1 MGRAPNPSRAEGVP
15 IERRPARDEVRVERS
30 LVSAGLTLV
39 LALSGFACG
48 DGEPEGGTATTSTTG
63 AGHTEDGSEGGF
75 SAAYSRIREAYA
87 HMYMTGDGLVTAID
101 AQKNLAGEVKTQAAD
116 LRITLDRLLGEH
128 ALLAAFV
135 MQKGF
140 DGAPDFEAAAAALE
154 QNSQELADAIGSVYG
169 EEARNAF
176 LKQWRD
182 HIRML
187 VDFTVATAESDK
199 RARQKALDELAL
211 YQASFSEF
219 MANAT
224 GAPAE
229 TVSGLLQEHVM
240 QLTAALDTYG
250 AEDYAGAYAQVRD
263 AYAHM
268 FTTGDALARAIDAQK
283 KLPGDVKTP
292 AVDLRQTFDWLLAE
306 HALLVAFVMQKGLD
320 GSPDFTPLAEAL
332 DKNSVVLGDAIGS
345 AYGQD
350 AENAFLQQWR
360 AHIRMFT
367 DFTKATA
374 AKDMPK
380 RDAALNELSQYR
392 VSFADFLS
400 KATGGNLPANSVAD
414 LLQVHVDQL
423 SGALDAYAGA
433 KAA

>member
-1 MGRAPNPSRAEGVP
+1 M
-15 IERRPARDEVRVERS
+15 RVERS
-30 LVSAGLTLV
+30 LVSVGLTLA

-48 DGEPEGGTATTSTTG
+48 DDEPEGGTATASTTATDRPG
-63 AGHTEDGSEGGF
+63 EGDDSEGGF
-75 SAAYSRIREAYA
+75 SAAYSEIRKAYA
-87 HMYMTGDGLVTAID
+87 HMYMTGDGLATAID
-101 AQKNLAGEVKTQAAD
+101 TQKNLPGEVKTQAAD
-116 LRITLDRLLGEH
+116 LRVTLDRLFGEH

-140 DGAPDFEAAAAALE
+140 DGAPDFEAAATALD
-154 QNSQELADAIGSVYG
+154 QNSHELADAIGSVYG

-182 HIRML
+182 HIRMF
-187 VDFTVATAESDK
+187 VDFTVATAKSDK
-199 RARQKALDELAL
+199 PARQRALDELAL
-211 YQASFSEF
+211 YQESFSEF
-219 MANAT
+219 MATAT
-224 GAPAE
+224 GAPSE
-229 TVSGLLQEHVM
+229 TVSGLLREHVM

-283 KLPGDVKTP
+283 NLPGDVKTP

-306 HALLVAFVMQKGLD
+306 HALLAAFVMQKGFD
-320 GSPDFTPLAEAL
+320 GAPDLTPLAEAL

-360 AHIRMFT
+360 DHIRMFV

-380 RDAALNELSQYR
+380 RDAALNQLSQYR

-400 KATGGNLPANSVAD
+400 KATEGNLPANSVAD

-423 SGALDAYAGA
+423 TAALDAYAGA